1 MLNKIFANQLIVVKR
16 QNDFNKAILS
26 FYENR
31 EGRFYKV
38 LETEAFIGKNGMT
51 EEKREGDGKTPKGVY
66 ELGLAFGIHDRKAIS
81 IDSSIDYIKI
91 NQNLYWVDDVNSIY
105 YNQLV
110 DSREVKNDWKS
121 AEHLIEY
128 HKQYEYAIE
137 VKNNICN
144 VPGNGSAIFLHCSDN
159 NPTAGCISI
168 PKEKMEELL
177 RKIKAGAIIFIDE

>member
-81 IDSSIDYIKI
+81 IDS
-91 NQNLYWVDDVNSIY
+91 
-105 YNQLV
+105 
-110 DSREVKNDWKS
+110 
-121 AEHLIEY
+121 
-128 HKQYEYAIE
+128 
-137 VKNNICN
+137 
-144 VPGNGSAIFLHCSDN
+144 
-159 NPTAGCISI
+159 
-168 PKEKMEELL
+168 
-177 RKIKAGAIIFIDE
+177 

>member
-1 MLNKIFANQLIVVKR
+1 MLNKIFANQVIVVKR
-16 QNDFNKAILS
+16 QNDFNKAILI

-110 DSREVKNDWKS
+110 DSREVKNDWK
-121 AEHLIEY
+121 
-128 HKQYEYAIE
+128 
-137 VKNNICN
+137 
-144 VPGNGSAIFLHCSDN
+144 
-159 NPTAGCISI
+159 TATLLSKTSKAFTKTIS
-168 PKEKMEELL
+168 
-177 RKIKAGAIIFIDE
+177 